1 MYDSTHRAGT
11 LYVIALAY
19 TEEQVALNDGYNFMN

>member
-11 LYVIALAY
+11 LYVIALVYA
-19 TEEQVALNDGYNFMN
+19 EEQVALNDSYNFMN